1 MDRLALI
8 PCCWLLKK
16 TLVITTDLAN
26 TESASKNRIILIKLQ
41 QINNCNRELSLN
53 IGKNLLDKK
62 YKFYYYMNMLLA
74 KNVNQMH

>member
-8 PCCWLLKK
+8 PCCWSLKK